1 MKKAVQIIVNNTGGI
16 GAIDDER
23 KYKAFFSNIKGG
35 AWTTDEILP
44 TMYKPSADYL
54 EKQLLQ
60 LEIIGVEYLVIVFS
74 GHGGLSNNGRNTLL
88 CLDGEGED
96 PDYNILDS
104 ALISNEQRRLVI
116 LDCCRTMERQGAG
129 LLTES
134 EDFIKAAHRVVPSA
148 ASVRRA
154 YESAVSATPVGTAI
168 LYACEPTVGT
178 TGADGEGGV
187 FSNRLK
193 DISCITGQVDPS
205 LPGIYTIGDA
215 HAAIKDLP
223 DLYNPKTYCT
233 NPSMMRLPWIVDPY
247 VSRD

>member
-23 KYKAFFSNIKGG
+23 KYKAFFSSIIGG
-35 AWTTDEILP
+35 AWTKDEILP
-44 TMYKPSADYL
+44 TMYKPTADSL
-54 EKQLLQ
+54 KKQLVQ

-74 GHGGLSNNGRNTLL
+74 GHGGLSDDGRNTLL
-88 CLDGEGED
+88 CLDGEGEK
-96 PDYNILDS
+96 PDCNILDS

-154 YESAVSATPVGTAI
+154 YESAVLATPIGTAV

-223 DLYNPKTYCT
+223 DLYDPQLCYTENG
-233 NPSMMRLPWIVDPY
+233 MRRLPWIVNPY
-247 VSRD
+247 VFLD